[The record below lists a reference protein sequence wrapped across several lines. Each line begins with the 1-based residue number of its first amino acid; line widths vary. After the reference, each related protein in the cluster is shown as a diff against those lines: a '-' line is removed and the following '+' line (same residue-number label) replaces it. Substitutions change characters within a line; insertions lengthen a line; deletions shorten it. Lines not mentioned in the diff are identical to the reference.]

1 MHCDSLRAP
10 QQPRNAMIN
19 VNAAM
24 PTNTSKPI
32 YESYP
37 FWVIEIRNDVS
48 VNIHPNRVNAAIP
61 AACGRKKRRK
71 IVILIL
77 MPLFYLL
84 IIEIKRYFKKSH
96 QNSIDIVMHIKQF
109 SGFDKMLNNSILIV
123 LKKSLQ
129 WKEQQ
134 QQEIGKAAKEH
145 VKNCSCD
152 PLENWQMWGERE
164 REKKKSREHLN
175 VYISMCQW

>member
-1 MHCDSLRAP
+1 M
-10 QQPRNAMIN
+10 
-19 VNAAM
+19 
-24 PTNTSKPI
+24 
-32 YESYP
+32 
-37 FWVIEIRNDVS
+37 
-48 VNIHPNRVNAAIP
+48 
-61 AACGRKKRRK
+61 
-71 IVILIL
+71 L

-84 IIEIKRYFKKSH
+84 TIEIKRYFKHSL

-109 SGFDKMLNNSILIV
+109 SGFDKMLINSILIV